1 MSNQEVIKELKHL
14 EAVFSDLE
22 SFNQPLAEHYDDG
35 FYDGKVAAYARALE
49 HVQRRIKSLQGG

>member
-22 SFNQPLAEHYDDG
+22 GFNQPLAEHYGDG
-35 FYDGKVAAYARALE
+35 FYAGKVAAYARALE
-49 HVQRRIKSLQGG
+49 HIRLRIKSLQGG